1 MGKVILVGAGP
12 GDIGL
17 LTIKGKEYVEKAD
30 CIVYDRLLSPE
41 LLAMA
46 KPGCECI
53 YVGKENHK
61 HVMKQDD
68 INELLYR
75 KAEECALT
83 VRLKGGD
90 PYVFGR
96 GGEEAIYLQERGIE
110 VDEVPGV
117 SSSVSFSCIILLSS
131 LASCLLKKKY

>member
-1 MGKVILVGAGP
+1 MGKVVLVGAGP

-53 YVGKENHK
+53 YVGKENH
-61 HVMKQDD
+61 HHTMKQDE
-68 INELLYR
+68 INKLLVR
-75 KAEECALT
+75 KAMEYKT
-83 VRLKGGD
+83 VVRLKGGD

-96 GGEEAIYLQERGIE
+96 GGEEGREGF
-110 VDEVPGV
+110 G
-117 SSSVSFSCIILLSS
+117 
-131 LASCLLKKKY
+131 